1 MRDFSRRI
9 EKVEKTVRSAE
20 KKADERK
27 AKLLEIQ
34 KQGNGDSPE
43 ALLLK
48 LELEQVCKLTLL
60 DVIEM
65 AQIQHP
71 EDSHRV

>member
-1 MRDFSRRI
+1 MRNFSRRV
-9 EKVEKTVRSAE
+9 EKVEE
-20 KKADERK
+20 KAQLMEEEGDERK

-48 LELEQVCKLTLL
+48 LELEQGCKLTLL
-60 DVIEM
+60 DVIAM